1 MDIELGLMTGVDLLL
16 EDLHLIMQQP
26 TIKEISLLGEKEF
39 FSALQLICIDKKNY
53 SNVEDKNLLEQV
65 NNFQLFMRIIQEKSL
80 VKQKQNI
87 MLCFDLLFPNYQ
99 VVIIPN
105 RTLMFNSEKEN
116 TMIDEQNFELFQ
128 SKIKQVFKLEGN
140 EEDAF
145 NPVDKRAAEIAAKL
159 KRGRERVAKE
169 KATKGEGINSI
180 KQYLSII
187 TIAIPSMSLKD
198 ACDLTI
204 YQLYTLIER
213 YGLYVNW
220 DLDVR
225 TGLAGGNPDQHPDN
239 WMKNI

>member
-16 EDLHLIMQQP
+16 EDLHLIMHQP

-80 VKQKQNI
+80 IKQNI

-128 SKIKQVFKLEGN
+128 NKIKQVFKLEGN

-145 NPVDKRAAEIAAKL
+145 NPVDERAADIAAKL

-169 KATKGEGINSI
+169 KAAKGEGINSI

-225 TGLAGGNPDQHPDN
+225 TRLAGGSPDQHPDN